1 MIKELLFYLM
11 YGFAVITYFIGFT
24 VLQKGSRKSRIDRLY
39 FVSSLFSAGW
49 SLFIGSILIQTDT
62 DRAAFMRALGMVHIF
77 GQLICITNLMVYW
90 SDARSRVKR
99 WTAGF
104 VWLGVL
110 LFPFM
115 VQKKN
120 IIFEMTAY
128 GMSFRIK
135 PGIWSVAY
143 AVFCMIVALNL
154 LILIVYM
161 LRRSIR
167 KREKIIAYALMLCV
181 FIVGFGCALDTIMQ
195 MAGFAAVPISAAGQ
209 FVAQMVL
216 YKIYQF
222 YNKSRVTLENMSEF
236 VYYSVDEPV
245 FLFDEAE
252 KLCIVNNGATLF
264 LGMSTDEC
272 CKLQLSNIFELDRDA
287 FRFKGNKNM
296 VEARCLQNNSIC
308 SISIDKIYDDYQD
321 IIGYIVVVHDVTE
334 RVRMLERLEQ
344 EKLRAD
350 KANEAK
356 GTFLANM
363 SHEIRTPINAVMGMN
378 EMILRECE
386 DEAILEYARNIQDA
400 SRTLL
405 VLINDILDFSKIE
418 SGMLEVIEEAYSLRA
433 LLGALKTECIM
444 RAEDK
449 GLDLIFDVPEDVPNI
464 LLGDEVRVRQIVL
477 NILTNAIKYTM
488 KGSVTMKVAYRRTK
502 EKEIEITFAV
512 TDTGIG
518 IKEENIGRLFGK
530 FDRLDEEQVHAI
542 EGSGLG
548 LSIVDRLVKL
558 MHGTV
563 TVESVFGEGSTFT
576 ICLHQKVI
584 GEETVGSLAEK
595 KKPEGRRK
603 DIPVF
608 VAPEAKILAV
618 DDNKVNLT
626 VIRGLLRKTEIQIT
640 CVETG
645 KECLECAAKEY
656 YDVILLD
663 HMMPIMDGIE
673 TLEALN
679 EMPDN
684 KCKDSV
690 VIALTANAMAG
701 VKEMY
706 LEKGFDDYLAK
717 PIEGTMLEQ
726 LLMRYLPKEYIT
738 QNNRQE

>member
-1 MIKELLFYLM
+1 MKELLFYLI
-11 YGFAVITYFIGFT
+11 YGFSVITYFIGFT
-24 VLQKGSRKSRIDRLY
+24 VLHKGSRKNRIDRLY
-39 FVSSLFSAGW
+39 FVSTLFSAGW
-49 SLFIGSILIQTDT
+49 SLFIGSVLIQTDS
-62 DRAAFMRALGMVHIF
+62 DRAALMRALGMIHIF

-90 SDARSRVKR
+90 SNVRSKVKR
-99 WTAGF
+99 WTANF

-110 LFPFM
+110 LFPF
-115 VQKKN
+115 VIQRKN
-120 IIFEMTAY
+120 VIFEMTAY

-143 AVFCMIVALNL
+143 TVYCAMVAFNL

-167 KREKIIAYALMLCV
+167 KREKVIAYALMLCV
-181 FIVGFGCALDTIMQ
+181 FIVGFGCALDPIMQ
-195 MAGFAAVPISAAGQ
+195 MAGFAAVPISAIGQ
-209 FVAQMVL
+209 FAAQMVL
-216 YKIYQF
+216 YRIYLF

-252 KLCIVNNGATLF
+252 KLCIVNNGATTF
-264 LGMSTDEC
+264 LGMSTEEC
-272 CKLQLSNIFELDRDA
+272 CKLRISDIFALDRDV
-287 FRFKGNKNM
+287 FRFQGNKNR
-296 VEARCLQNNSIC
+296 VEARCWSNNSIC
-308 SISIDKIYDDYQD
+308 SISIDKIFDDYKD
-321 IIGYIVVVHDVTE
+321 IIGYIVIVHDVTE
-334 RVRMLERLEQ
+334 HVHMLERLEQ

-386 DEAILEYARNIQDA
+386 DEALLEYARNIQDA

-433 LLGALKTECIM
+433 LLKALKTECSM

-449 GLDLIFDVPEDVPNI
+449 GLDLIFDVPEDTPNI
-464 LLGDEVRVRQIVL
+464 LLGDEVRVRQILL

-488 KGSVTMKVAYRRTK
+488 KGSVTMKVTYQRIDKR
-502 EKEIEITFAV
+502 EIEITFAV
-512 TDTGIG
+512 ADTGIG
-518 IKEENIGRLFGK
+518 IKEENIDRLFGK
-530 FDRLDEEQVHAI
+530 FDRLDEERVHAI

-563 TVESVFGEGSTFT
+563 TVESVFGAGSTFT
-576 ICLHQKVI
+576 VCLHQQVI
-584 GEETVGSLAEK
+584 GEEIVGSLAEK
-595 KKPEGRRK
+595 KKHEGRRK

-618 DDNKVNLT
+618 DDNRVNLT
-626 VIRGLLRKTEIQIT
+626 VIRGLLRETKVQIT

-645 KECLECAAKEY
+645 EECLECAAKEH

-663 HMMPIMDGIE
+663 HMMPVMDGIE

-684 KCKDSV
+684 QCKGTA

-701 VKEMY
+701 VREMY

-738 QNNRQE
+738 QNNKRE